1 MVFICNMVVAVAIVV
16 IITVVVDLWKC
27 LEQKL
32 IHRLN
37 SMTILG
43 TLAKL
48 GKATL
53 SFVTSSRVF
62 SPHGKTWILLVEF
75 S

>member
-1 MVFICNMVVAVAIVV
+1 MVVAVAIVVV
-16 IITVVVDLWKC
+16 IITVVVDLGKC

-37 SMTILG
+37 SMTILD

-48 GKATL
+48 CKVTV
-53 SFVTSSRVF
+53 SFIMSSRLSVCMEQLGSYWSDF
-62 SPHGKTWILLVEF
+62 HEK
-75 S
+75 

>member
-48 GKATL
+48 GKA
-53 SFVTSSRVF
+53 SSRLPVCF
-62 SPHGKTWILLVEF
+62 LRMEKLGSYWSNFHDK
-75 S
+75 